1 MNRRVM
7 NAAGKFWLGNFAL
20 LGLALVCWVEH

>member
-7 NAAGKFWLGNFAL
+7 NAAGKFWLGYFAV
-20 LGLALVCWVEH
+20 LGLAVLCWVAH

>member
-7 NAAGKFWLGNFAL
+7 NAAGKFWLAYFAL
-20 LGLALVCWVEH
+20 LGLALVCWVAH